1 MVYKTAS
8 QKILIFLFI
17 ATFTLT
23 VISGG
28 AYWKMWS
35 ILPTTFFML
44 WLAGN
49 KGLLLIDIDV
59 MFFDDKAYKYEP
71 IYENWREAN

>member
-17 ATFTLT
+17 ATFAITI
-23 VISGG
+23 ISGG

-44 WLAGN
+44 WLA
-49 KGLLLIDIDV
+49 DV
-59 MFFDDKAYKYEP
+59 MFLDDKAYKYEP
-71 IYENWREAN
+71 IYENWREANQPTY